1 MGSLGVA
8 NVCTVMNVSK
18 HLILILTMILDLQEH
33 TVVFYALPMESNM
46 YSIPAV
52 FSITKTWFKIF
63 SGPYITDMS
72 LNLYPMLQISPAEP

>member
-1 MGSLGVA
+1 
-8 NVCTVMNVSK
+8 
-18 HLILILTMILDLQEH
+18 MILDLQEH

-72 LNLYPMLQISPAEP
+72 LNLYPMLQISPAEPWVNPAGTKTQRLWGKVELLAS